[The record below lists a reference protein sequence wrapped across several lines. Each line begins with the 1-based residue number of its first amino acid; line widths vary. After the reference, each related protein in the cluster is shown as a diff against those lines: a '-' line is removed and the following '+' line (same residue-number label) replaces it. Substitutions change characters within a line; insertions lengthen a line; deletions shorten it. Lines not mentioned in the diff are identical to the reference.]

1 MAAMRLELLDHHNS
15 LDSLIHRLPAAAK
28 LGAAMALV
36 LTTVMLP
43 VSRLSGFAVVAA
55 ALVMVAALS
64 RIPPAFLAK
73 RLLLL
78 EPIALG
84 VAALAIFQP
93 DGWRVFAVVLLRTN
107 LCLLTMILL
116 SNTTSFADLLRVLQR
131 LRVPSLLV
139 TTLALMY
146 RYLFVLVDEVGRMG
160 RARASRTFSAQRRAA
175 WWSQAGII
183 GQLFIR
189 STERAERIYSAMCA
203 RGWQ

>member
-1 MAAMRLELLDHHNS
+1 MRVEIFDGHSH
-15 LDSLIHRLPAAAK
+15 LDSPVHRLPAATK
-28 LGAAMALV
+28 LFVAVVLV
-36 LTTVMLP
+36 LTTVLLP
-43 VSRLSGFAVVAA
+43 VSQLGGLALVAA
-55 ALVMVAALS
+55 ALVVAVALS
-64 RIPPAFLAK
+64 RIPALFLAK

-84 VAALAIFQP
+84 VAALAVFQP
-93 DGWRVFAVVLLRTN
+93 GGWQVFGGVLLRTN

-116 SNTTSFADLLRVLQR
+116 SNTTPFTDLLRVLQR

-160 RARASRTFSAQRRAA
+160 RARASRTFAARRRVM

-189 STERAERIYSAMCA
+189 STERAERIYAAMCA